1 MLPFSAR
8 FFFENHLDRT
18 FLSHV
23 HRTKMIFSYATQCKL
38 HKERNNLCLKSTK
51 KINSK
56 TWLIISF
63 RKQYI
68 WCKVFCNVKIVINS
82 TIAGLF
88 TYNFI
93 NLEYKVILQQIN
105 YSFQLLGWMICFSQ
119 NILKFPKTF
128 LCCRNVYKANLFFI
142 TSPSFGQVSSNII
155 SIILIY

>member
-82 TIAGLF
+82 TIAGLLWF
-88 TYNFI
+88 HKYR
-93 NLEYKVILQQIN
+93 VILLQIN
-105 YSFQLLGWMICFSQ
+105 SLISVFLGLFWWKFKFWHVSFLGQIQ
-119 NILKFPKTF
+119 NRKQFTTVI
-128 LCCRNVYKANLFFI
+128 NI
-142 TSPSFGQVSSNII
+142 T
-155 SIILIY
+155 

>member
-1 MLPFSAR
+1 MCFSLLSMLPFSAR

-105 YSFQLLGWMICFSQ
+105 YSFQFFRIVLLEIW
-119 NILKFPKTF
+119 ILT
-128 LCCRNVYKANLFFI
+128 CFFI
-142 TSPSFGQVSSNII
+142 WSYTK
-155 SIILIY
+155 

>member
-1 MLPFSAR
+1 MLWKSYLVLVFFFVVYAPKFSTF

-68 WCKVFCNVKIVINS
+68 WCKVICNVKIVINS

-88 TYNFI
+88 TYEFHKFKIQNDI
-93 NLEYKVILQQIN
+93 TANK
-105 YSFQLLGWMICFSQ
+105 LLIS
-119 NILKFPKTF
+119 TF
-128 LCCRNVYKANLFFI
+128 RLNDLFFSKH
-142 TSPSFGQVSSNII
+142 TKI
-155 SIILIY
+155 SKNFFVLQKCI